1 MWLAFF
7 NFDAPHIIAHF
18 DHLLNAMQ
26 KFVGAALLV
35 LLTGVNAANEVSLC
49 PKFIDQR
56 FCESAATKDGLAYFE
71 WQRSP
76 PQNEPWHVCTYPGDD
91 YGCGNIPKSVQP
103 RKIDRDDNVC
113 GRCNFD
119 GYSSSFCHNNTVDN
133 SLAIVVIDYKVQ
145 GCQKEAVEKRDGEH
159 SPPRYYN
166 LSTEVAPACVSTAQG
181 KICDGQSASG
191 VPFNCRGEE
200 KFDDGKCEGGR
211 CCSPQEPPKT
221 CETLGGDTHGASCP
235 DAGSH
240 TQCEDKLLCGWFQ
253 DEKVNP
259 VESYWKLEPSGSAL
273 GR

>member
-133 SLAIVVIDYKVQ
+133 SLAIVV
-145 GCQKEAVEKRDGEH
+145 VEYMHMYVR
-159 SPPRYYN
+159 
-166 LSTEVAPACVSTAQG
+166 TV
-181 KICDGQSASG
+181 I
-191 VPFNCRGEE
+191 
-200 KFDDGKCEGGR
+200 
-211 CCSPQEPPKT
+211 
-221 CETLGGDTHGASCP
+221 
-235 DAGSH
+235 
-240 TQCEDKLLCGWFQ
+240 
-253 DEKVNP
+253 
-259 VESYWKLEPSGSAL
+259 
-273 GR
+273 